1 MRPKIV
7 LYHSVLGIRQGEK
20 NMADLMRRL
29 GFEVE
34 VPDLY
39 GGKVFDNYEEAL
51 KLFEEMGV
59 EGLVEQAQKA
69 LAGTEGPVIF
79 TGFSNGGALAEVMTL
94 QSPRSVGCLLFH
106 AALPIQEISAS
117 EWPKEVPVQ
126 VHYADE
132 DPWREEGY
140 AEEFIE
146 QVKASGAK
154 AAFYEYHSKGHLFT
168 DNTLPEEYSE
178 SETAK
183 LYQHV
188 SEFLEQ
194 FRAAE

>member
-7 LYHSVLGIRQGEK
+7 VYHSVLGIRQGEK
-20 NMADLMRRL
+20 SMANLMRRL

-39 GGKVFDNYEEAL
+39 GGKVFDNYDDAL

-69 LAGTEGPVIF
+69 LTGTKGPVIF
-79 TGFSNGGALAEVMTL
+79 AGFSNGGALAEVMALHYPET
-94 QSPRSVGCLLFH
+94 VGCLLFH
-106 AALPIQEISAS
+106 AALPIDAIGAS
-117 EWPKEVPVQ
+117 EWPKNVPVQ

-140 AEEFIE
+140 VEKFLE
-146 QVKASGAK
+146 QVQASGSK
-154 AAFYEYHSKGHLFT
+154 AEFFEYHSKGHLFT
-168 DNTLPEEYSE
+168 DSSLTDEYTG
-178 SETAK
+178 SETK
-183 LYQHV
+183 RLYQHT
-188 SEFLEQ
+188 SRYLEN
-194 FRAAE
+194 FI